1 MNQRYGC
8 LRCVEVLAIMDK
20 NGCFNCSEHGY
31 FFLLRLKK
39 SVVKV
44 VSVPSR
50 GFLVLKHVLK
60 ITHTLAAST
69 EARSIGLNMVNLI
82 CVGEKLRG
90 LQDVTMRVSVFFNST
105 VAQLAKLAELA
116 KLANRDFA
124 VCFSHVS

>member
-1 MNQRYGC
+1 M
-8 LRCVEVLAIMDK
+8 
-20 NGCFNCSEHGY
+20 
-31 FFLLRLKK
+31 FLLRLKK
-39 SVVKV
+39 SVAKV

-60 ITHTLAAST
+60 ITLTLAAST